1 MSTAVPDPASV
12 LAAYLREAVEESR
25 LAYEFN
31 ATSYTFSA
39 MSTCIAAERALDVLR
54 GALEDSLCGREDADG
69 PWCSDGRAGPASR
82 KTTPRSGQCE
92 DA

>member
-12 LAAYLREAVEESR
+12 LAAYLREAVAESV

-39 MSTCIAAERALDVLR
+39 MNACIAAERALDVLR
-54 GALEDSLCGREDADG
+54 GALSLCGREDADG

-82 KTTPRSGQCE
+82 KTTPRGGQCE
-92 DA
+92 GA